1 MLLDTSIIIELLAQE
16 RGSKLS
22 DEILDITKDE
32 KLYMSIVQIG
42 EISDWCIRKDADI
55 SLTIN
60 TVKQIVNVIPL
71 NNIICIKASQMKNE
85 MRQKGM
91 EKFGLMD
98 GIVLASAQS
107 INQKLLTTD
116 SDFRMS
122 EKVIILN

>member
-1 MLLDTSIIIELLAQE
+1 MFLDTSVIIELLAQE
-16 RGSKLS
+16 RGPNLS

-42 EISDWCIRKDADI
+42 ELTDWCIRKDEDI
-55 SLTIN
+55 SLTID

-85 MRQKGM
+85 MRQKGI

-98 GIVLASAQS
+98 GIVLASAIS
-107 INQKLLTTD
+107 INQKLLTID
-116 SDFRMS
+116 NDFRKAK
-122 EKVIILN
+122 EAIILN